1 VETPATRERYCAM
14 NPSLMTSVV
23 HHFDRFLRYAQDSG
37 RELGLGAIVLFEADV
52 DPGDEMLGSEYWTM
66 GKIRESLR
74 QLDEPDECVY
84 RWLRD
89 AHEGESL
96 PLVVFSPGTKPGT
109 MVMTFHTMTHH
120 QAT

>member
-1 VETPATRERYCAM
+1 M
-14 NPSLMTSVV
+14 NPSLITSLV
-23 HHFDRFLRYAQDSG
+23 HHFERLLRLAQDSE
-37 RELGLGAIVLFEADV
+37 RELGLGAIVLSEADV
-52 DPGDEMLGSEYWTM
+52 DLADEMLGSEFWTM

-89 AHEGESL
+89 AQDGESL
-96 PLVVFSPGTKPGT
+96 PLVVFSPGAKPGT

-120 QAT
+120 QAN

>member
-1 VETPATRERYCAM
+1 M
-14 NPSLMTSVV
+14 NPSLMTTVV
-23 HHFDRFLRYAQDSG
+23 HRFDRLLQHAQESE

-52 DPGDEMLGSEYWTM
+52 DPDDETLGGEYWTM

-74 QLDEPDECVY
+74 QLDEPDESVF

-89 AHEGESL
+89 AREFESL
-96 PLVVFSPGTKPGT
+96 PLVVFSPGAKSGT
-109 MVMTFHTMTHH
+109 IVMTFHTLTHH

>member
-1 VETPATRERYCAM
+1 M
-14 NPSLMTSVV
+14 NPTLMTSVV
-23 HHFDRFLRYAQDSG
+23 HRFDRLLRHAHASG
-37 RELGLGAIVLFEADV
+37 QELGLGAIVLFEADM
-52 DPGDEMLGSEYWTM
+52 DPADEMLGGEYWTM

-89 AHEGESL
+89 ARDGESL
-96 PLVVFSPGTKPGT
+96 PLVVFSPGAKPGT
-109 MVMTFHTMTHH
+109 MVMTLHTLTHH

>member
-1 VETPATRERYCAM
+1 M
-14 NPSLMTSVV
+14 NTSLMTSVV
-23 HHFDRFLRYAQDSG
+23 QRFDRLLRYAHDSE
-37 RELGLGAIVLFEADV
+37 RELGLGAIVLFETDV
-52 DPGDEMLGSEYWTM
+52 DPGDEMLGGEYWTM

-74 QLDEPDECVY
+74 QLDELDECVY

-89 AHEGESL
+89 ACDGESL
-96 PLVVFSPGTKPGT
+96 PMVVFCPGTKPGT

>member
-1 VETPATRERYCAM
+1 M

-23 HHFDRFLRYAQDSG
+23 HRFDRLLRYAQDSE
-37 RELGLGAIVLFEADV
+37 RELGLGAIVLFETDL
-52 DPGDEMLGSEYWTM
+52 DPGDETLGGEYWTM

-89 AHEGESL
+89 AREGESL

>member
-1 VETPATRERYCAM
+1 M
-14 NPSLMTSVV
+14 NPSVMTSVV
-23 HHFDRFLRYAQDSG
+23 HRFERLLRYAHESE
-37 RELGLGAIVLFEADV
+37 RELGLGAIVLFETDL
-52 DPGDEMLGSEYWTM
+52 DPADEMLGGEFWTM

-89 AHEGESL
+89 SQESESL
-96 PLVVFSPGTKPGT
+96 PLVVFSPGSKPGT